1 MSKDDVAKAV
11 LGQLPAA
18 LAETVSLATP
28 LTMSRIEGRDETS
41 PARDGPS
48 PSGSASR
55 SSPPTTTSGPSSR
68 SSAVARGEV
77 GLFLAL
83 TKGSEG
89 TYSAVDLYARPWPF
103 VKLVRDHLAVS
114 DERFRDSVD
123 LSVPYVAAGPPGGFR
138 TEPPSLPGLSADVA
152 FHSPVL
158 TATATGGELV
168 SVILKAVGEI
178 SGAPTFR
185 VVSRFGE
192 AYVVVFDATV
202 HGHTWQLAGVYGLD
216 EAGKIA
222 DMRLYSRPWPVTA
235 FFRGEAYKLMRDQF
249 GPEYWQGENPLV
261 ALGEV

>member
-114 DERFRDSVD
+114 DERFRDGVD
-123 LSVPYVAAGPPGGFR
+123 LSVPLRRRRAAPWLPHR
-138 TEPPSLPGLSADVA
+138 TAKPSRTLP
-152 FHSPVL
+152 
-158 TATATGGELV
+158 T
-168 SVILKAVGEI
+168 
-178 SGAPTFR
+178 
-185 VVSRFGE
+185 
-192 AYVVVFDATV
+192 
-202 HGHTWQLAGVYGLD
+202 
-216 EAGKIA
+216 
-222 DMRLYSRPWPVTA
+222 
-235 FFRGEAYKLMRDQF
+235 
-249 GPEYWQGENPLV
+249 
-261 ALGEV
+261 

>member
-28 LTMSRIEGRDETS
+28 LTMSRIEGQDE
-41 PARDGPS
+41 A
-48 PSGSASR
+48 A
-55 SSPPTTTSGPSSR
+55 
-68 SSAVARGEV
+68 AVLREIAESLRICEQEFIANDDERAFVTFVCTGQGGEV
-77 GLFLAL
+77 GLFAVL

-89 TYSAVDLYARPWPF
+89 TYSAVDLYARPGPF
-103 VKLVRDHLAVS
+103 VKMVRDHLAVS
-114 DERFRDSVD
+114 DERFR
-123 LSVPYVAAGPPGGFR
+123 
-138 TEPPSLPGLSADVA
+138 
-152 FHSPVL
+152 
-158 TATATGGELV
+158 ELV

-178 SGAPTFR
+178 AGAPRFR

-192 AYVVVFDATV
+192 AYVVMFDATV
-202 HGHTWQLAGVYGLD
+202 HGNTWQLAGVYGLD
-216 EAGKIA
+216 DAGKIA

-261 ALGEV
+261 TLGEA